1 MRKMI
6 RGIETECM
14 LFLFNDALLLA
25 ESLLRGEELKFIAMI
40 SLFEAQLKTFGS
52 VPIPAQMRDD
62 ANRFSIKLNH
72 HHHHHRKEFIILI
85 STCLHYASCSLW

>member
-62 ANRFSIKLNH
+62 ANRFSVKTKSSSSSRRVH
-72 HHHHHRKEFIILI
+72 HIN
-85 STCLHYASCSLW
+85 TCLHYASCSLW